1 MQRYALQSFP
11 FKTKVKKTEV
21 VLLNKSSEQIGSS
34 IPTLSLAGQNLRM
47 LNALTTLDT
56 AEMRCLFESVS
67 YFCRIMQQDQTN
79 ERQKYGKDEHENL
92 ETFSKDL

>member
-1 MQRYALQSFP
+1 MLKCFD
-11 FKTKVKKTEV
+11 
-21 VLLNKSSEQIGSS
+21 
-34 IPTLSLAGQNLRM
+34 LSLAGQNLRM

-56 AEMRCLFESVS
+56 AEIRCLFESVS

-92 ETFSKDL
+92 ETFSKDLWRTPRYSNFRSIAGFIHQ